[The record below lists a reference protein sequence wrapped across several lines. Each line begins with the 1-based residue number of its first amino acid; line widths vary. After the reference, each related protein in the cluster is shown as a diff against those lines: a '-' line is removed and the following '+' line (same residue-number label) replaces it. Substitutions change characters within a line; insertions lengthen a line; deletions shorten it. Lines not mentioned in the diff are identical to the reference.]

1 MEVLGVIESPFDK
14 CEIWDPSIHELAL
27 ATCRVDIIVES
38 RIQRVPPRAANE
50 IMNV

>member
-14 CEIWDPSIHELAL
+14 CEIWDPYLHELAL
-27 ATCRVDIIVES
+27 ARVDKIVES
-38 RIQRVPPRAANE
+38 RIQRVPPRAANK